1 MGKVIRYRDFN
12 EMTIAFIFLGL
23 TGVVF
28 GSCMLFASISCA
40 SYNLN
45 FGVGATRVMLDA
57 MIHGSI
63 FTVSGL
69 LLIVLCS
76 FSIFPIITKRKV
88 DILWGMS
95 ILTIVASVLDII
107 KNLITGRPLFSMIVS
122 VIALGVCCIIYYMIN
137 FTRKKMNQ
145 RVLIKLKESASLKK
159 AC

>member
-1 MGKVIRYRDFN
+1 
-12 EMTIAFIFLGL
+12 
-23 TGVVF
+23 
-28 GSCMLFASISCA
+28 
-40 SYNLN
+40 
-45 FGVGATRVMLDA
+45 MLDA

-122 VIALGVCCIIYYMIN
+122 VIALGVCCMIYYMIN
-137 FTRKKMNQ
+137 FTRRKMNQ
-145 RVLIKLKESASLKK
+145 RILIKLKESASLKK